1 MVSRRAPHRFP
12 AMPALTAHV
21 APALFGYRAAP
32 NASPRPMDQSPTP
45 ATPPRRAA
53 LTFIFVTVMLDM
65 LAFGIIIPVLPHL
78 IVELI
83 GGNISQAAVWV
94 GAFAALF
101 MLMQFIFSPVQGAL
115 SDRFGRRTV
124 ILISSFGLGIDFIV
138 MALAPVLWLLF
149 LGRAV
154 SGICAASFSTANAY
168 IADIVPKE
176 KRAAAFGTLGAAFG
190 IGFIIGPALGGFLGD
205 LHIRLPFWVAAGLS
219 LINFCYGYF
228 VLPESLPKEKRSA
241 RFDWRHANPFGAV
254 VLLRRYPQVFG
265 LAAVFFLI
273 NLAQFSLNS
282 TYVLYTDYRYGWGPQ
297 AVGYTLSMVGLCSGL
312 VQAVLVRRLMPR
324 LGERRMILAGLS
336 LCIVGYVFFGFASLS
351 WVFLLGIPFLSL
363 GGLAGPPAQAMMTH
377 QVDPHEQGRLQGALT
392 SLASLAGIFGPALF
406 ANIFALFISDH
417 APVRHLPGAA
427 FVLAAALLLA
437 AALIA
442 VRVMRHVPAATPLAS
457 ADIVPTM
464 PYNEFSSEPIPHA
477 PPEQTP

>member
-1 MVSRRAPHRFP
+1 MDQPP
-12 AMPALTAHV
+12 TL
-21 APALFGYRAAP
+21 AAP
-32 NASPRPMDQSPTP
+32 RH
-45 ATPPRRAA
+45 RAA
-53 LTFIFVTVMLDM
+53 LNFIFVTVMLDM

-78 IVELI
+78 IVQLI
-83 GGNISQAAVWV
+83 GGSISQAAVWA
-94 GAFAALF
+94 GAFVTLF
-101 MLMQFIFSPVQGAL
+101 MLMQFVFSPVQGAL
-115 SDRFGRRTV
+115 SDRYGRRTV
-124 ILISSFGLGIDFIV
+124 ILISSFGVGVDFNV
-138 MALAPVLWLLF
+138 MALAQVLWLLCV
-149 LGRAV
+149 GRAV

-190 IGFIIGPALGGFLGD
+190 IGFIVGPALGGFLGH

-219 LINFCYGYF
+219 LINFGYGYF
-228 VLPESLPKEKRSA
+228 VLPESLPKERRSA

-265 LAAVFFLI
+265 LATVFFLI

-297 AVGYTLSMVGLCSGL
+297 AVGYTLGLVGLCSGL
-312 VQAVLVRRLMPR
+312 VQAVLVRRLMPK
-324 LGERRMILAGLS
+324 LGERRMILAGLA
-336 LCIVGYVFFGFASLS
+336 LCIVGYVFFGFASLP

-406 ANIFALFISDH
+406 SNLFALFISDH
-417 APVRHLPGAA
+417 APVQHLPGAA
-427 FVLAAALLLA
+427 FVLAAALLLTA
-437 AALIA
+437 GLIA
-442 VRVMRHVPAATPLAS
+442 IKVTRHVPASAPLA
-457 ADIVPTM
+457 ADEIVPTL
-464 PYNEFSSEPIPHA
+464 PFNEFSSEPLPHV
-477 PPEQTP
+477 PPEQSP

>member
-1 MVSRRAPHRFP
+1 
-12 AMPALTAHV
+12 
-21 APALFGYRAAP
+21 
-32 NASPRPMDQSPTP
+32 MDQSPP
-45 ATPPRRAA
+45 AAPRHRAA

-78 IVELI
+78 IVQLI
-83 GGNISQAAVWV
+83 GGSIPQAAVWS
-94 GAFAALF
+94 GMFGALF
-101 MLMQFIFSPVQGAL
+101 MLMQFVFSPVQGAL

-124 ILISSFGLGIDFIV
+124 ILISSFGLGVDFIV
-138 MALAPVLWLLF
+138 MALAPALWLLF
-149 LGRAV
+149 IGRAV
-154 SGICAASFSTANAY
+154 SGVCAASFSTANAY
-168 IADIVPKE
+168 IADITPKE

-190 IGFIIGPALGGFLGD
+190 IGFIVGPALGGFLGH

-219 LINFCYGYF
+219 LINFAYGYF
-228 VLPESLPKEKRSA
+228 VLPESLPKERRSA

-297 AVGYTLSMVGLCSGL
+297 MVGYTLGLVGLCSGL

-324 LGERRMILAGLS
+324 LGERRLILTGLT
-336 LCIVGYVFFGFASLS
+336 LCIVGYAFFGLAPVAWLF
-351 WVFLLGIPFLSL
+351 VLGIPFLCL
-363 GGLAGPPAQAMMTH
+363 GGLAGPPAQSLLTQ

-406 ANIFALFISDH
+406 ANLFALFISNH

-427 FVLAAALLLA
+427 FVLAALLLLTA
-437 AALIA
+437 AVLAT
-442 VRVMRHVPAATPLAS
+442 RVTRPRHGVVIPATGAITPA
-457 ADIVPTM
+457 M
-464 PYNEFSSEPIPHA
+464 PFNEFSSEPLSHD
-477 PPEQTP
+477 PPEISR

>member
-1 MVSRRAPHRFP
+1 MDQPPTFAAPRH
-12 AMPALTAHV
+12 
-21 APALFGYRAAP
+21 RAAI
-32 NASPRPMDQSPTP
+32 N
-45 ATPPRRAA
+45 
-53 LTFIFVTVMLDM
+53 FIFVTVMLDM

-78 IVELI
+78 IVQLI
-83 GGNISQAAVWV
+83 GGSISQAAVWA
-94 GAFAALF
+94 GAFVTLF
-101 MLMQFIFSPVQGAL
+101 MLMQFVFSPVQGAL

-176 KRAAAFGTLGAAFG
+176 RRAAAFGTLGAAFG
-190 IGFIIGPALGGFLGD
+190 VGFIVGPALGGFLGH
-205 LHIRLPFWVAAGLS
+205 LHIRLPFWVAAVLS
-219 LINFCYGYF
+219 LINFGYGYF
-228 VLPESLPKEKRSA
+228 VLPESLPKERRSA

-265 LAAVFFLI
+265 LATVFFLI

-297 AVGYTLSMVGLCSGL
+297 AVGYTLGLVGLCSGL
-312 VQAVLVRRLMPR
+312 VQAVLVRRLMPK
-324 LGERRMILAGLS
+324 LGERRMILAGLA
-336 LCIVGYVFFGFASLS
+336 LCIVGYVFFGFASLP

-406 ANIFALFISDH
+406 SNLFALFISDH
-417 APVRHLPGAA
+417 APVQHLPGAA
-427 FVLAAALLLA
+427 FVLAAALLLTA
-437 AALIA
+437 GLIA
-442 VRVMRHVPAATPLAS
+442 IKVTRHAPIAAPLA
-457 ADIVPTM
+457 ADEIVPTL
-464 PYNEFSSEPIPHA
+464 PFNEFSSESLPHTPLPHD
-477 PPEQTP
+477 PPEQSP